1 MAVDAVIRGVELPT
15 DVPFGEWGVGPVK
28 RFFERLEPVDHVG
41 SDFGPELIRIR
52 FGLIP
57 DLLVLLHARNMGC
70 FGEFRGG
77 IKNAGLVQDGLDG
90 A

>member
-1 MAVDAVIRGVELPT
+1 MAVDAVIGGVELPA

-28 RFFERLEPVDHVG
+28 GFLEWLEPVDHVG

-52 FGLIP
+52 FRLIP
-57 DLLVLLHARNMGC
+57 KLLVLLQAGNMGC
-70 FGEFRGG
+70 FGEFGG
-77 IKNAGLVQDGLDG
+77 WIENAGLVQNGLDR